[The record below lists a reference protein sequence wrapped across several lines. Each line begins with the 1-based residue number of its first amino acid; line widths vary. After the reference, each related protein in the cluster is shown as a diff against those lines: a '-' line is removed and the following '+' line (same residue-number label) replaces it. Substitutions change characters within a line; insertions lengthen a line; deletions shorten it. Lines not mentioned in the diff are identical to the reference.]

1 MIGTET
7 AGAAFYNERVLQSET
22 REARAAWKLHLRQS
36 CSGNYKFLRQK
47 YQTALSTRILQSL
60 MIARDGT
67 GTAYADSRV

>member
-36 CSGNYKFLRQK
+36 CSGTNKILRH
-47 YQTALSTRILQSL
+47 
-60 MIARDGT
+60 
-67 GTAYADSRV
+67 